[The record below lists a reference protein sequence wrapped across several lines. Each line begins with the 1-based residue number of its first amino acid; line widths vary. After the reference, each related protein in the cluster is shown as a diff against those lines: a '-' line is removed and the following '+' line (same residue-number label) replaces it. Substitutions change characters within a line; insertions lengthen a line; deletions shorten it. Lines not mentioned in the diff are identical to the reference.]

1 MKIFFGVTFP
11 KGLIIGA
18 LLCKKKRKKIT
29 VYLKYLN
36 K

>member
-18 LLCKKKRKKIT
+18 LLSKKKKKKNHSLLEIF
-29 VYLKYLN
+29 K
-36 K
+36 

>member
-18 LLCKKKRKKIT
+18 LLCKKKKKKNHSLLEIF
-29 VYLKYLN
+29 K
-36 K
+36 